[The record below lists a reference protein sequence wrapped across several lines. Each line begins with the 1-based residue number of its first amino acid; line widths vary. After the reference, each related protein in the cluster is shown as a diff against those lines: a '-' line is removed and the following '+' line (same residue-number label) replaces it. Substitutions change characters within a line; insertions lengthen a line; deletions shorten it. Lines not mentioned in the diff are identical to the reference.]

1 MKAGGA
7 AGKSET
13 LPAWRAETER
23 IFLDVQGF
31 PGLFFGSQMKQRLFI
46 SSGRNAELFGDV
58 AFDMEICYLKAS

>member
-31 PGLFFGSQMKQRLFI
+31 PSLFFGSQMKQRLFI